1 MDIESP
7 PNLLTVIVPI
17 SRMAGRLDLMTS
29 WLSNCTLR
37 PISVV
42 LVHDEQDS
50 ETSRE
55 LESLIPKLKN
65 PDIRLITGIFNG
77 PGLARNIGMQFVTTD
92 WVAFW
97 DSDDFPEVEAI
108 LNELWKAQP
117 DVDAL
122 IGGFNAFTKNEF
134 ENRKTDS
141 SSNHEVMSYFSIF
154 LNPGIWRWVFRAE
167 KISSITFPPYKL
179 AEDQSFLLEF
189 MYCHPKLMRT
199 PTIFYNYIVGQ
210 SSSLTSGLGY
220 ISDLKDAAR
229 QNFRRAFQ
237 IFDVV
242 SLLGIAVSLRI
253 FLTYI
258 KRISKKIIRVELRHD
273 S

>member
-1 MDIESP
+1 MESP

-17 SRMAGRLDLMTS
+17 SRMAGRLDFMTS
-29 WLSNCTLR
+29 WLSKCTLR

-65 PDIRLITGIFNG
+65 PHIRLITGKFNG
-77 PGLARNIGMQFVTTD
+77 PGIARNIGLQFVTTD

-97 DSDDFPEVEAI
+97 DSDDFPEVETI
-108 LNELWKAQP
+108 LNELWKVPP

-122 IGGFNAFTKNEF
+122 IGGFNAFTKDEF
-134 ENRKTDS
+134 ETRITDT
-141 SSNHEVMSYFSIF
+141 SSNHKVVSYFSIF

-189 MYCHPKLMRT
+189 MYSHPKLMRT
-199 PTIFYNYIVGQ
+199 PTTFYNYIVGQ

-220 ISDLKDAAR
+220 ITDLKDAAQ
-229 QNFRRAFQ
+229 QNFRRALQ
-237 IFDVV
+237 AFDVV
-242 SLLGIAVSLRI
+242 SLLGIAISLKL
-253 FLTYI
+253 FLTYT
-258 KRISKKIIRVELRHD
+258 KRSSKKIIRVKLRHD